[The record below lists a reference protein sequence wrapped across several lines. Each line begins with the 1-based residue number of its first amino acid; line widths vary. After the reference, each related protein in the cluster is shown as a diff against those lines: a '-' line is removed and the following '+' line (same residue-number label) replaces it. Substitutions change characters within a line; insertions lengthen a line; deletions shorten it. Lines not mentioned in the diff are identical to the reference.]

1 MVLQQGG
8 VPSDQVGKY
17 RERKQLLDQ
26 VLERDADEIK
36 RTVEVSVTSYNINI
50 CTTIL

>member
-17 RERKQLLDQ
+17 RDRKQLVDQ
-26 VLERDADEIK
+26 IIAKDADEIK
-36 RTVEVSVTSYNINI
+36 RTVEVS
-50 CTTIL
+50 